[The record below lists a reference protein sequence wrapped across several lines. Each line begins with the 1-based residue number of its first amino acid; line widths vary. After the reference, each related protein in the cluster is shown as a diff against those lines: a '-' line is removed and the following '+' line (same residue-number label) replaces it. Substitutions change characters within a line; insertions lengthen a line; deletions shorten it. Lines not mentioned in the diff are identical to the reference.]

1 MPNTFFGLNIGY
13 TGLNVHQGALHT
25 TAHNITNAETQ
36 GYSRQYLARQAGQAV
51 HVYSSYGMVGTGV
64 VGTGVYQIRDA
75 YYDEKY
81 RTARTVYGE
90 YYGRSYYMAE
100 VQSYFNEIN
109 NEGFTTNFSGMFTSL
124 EELAKDP
131 SSGSARRQAIN
142 SAMGLTEYFNN
153 LSTNLK
159 SVQEGCNFDIKNTID
174 RINSIGEQLATLN
187 KQINTIEVKGVKA
200 NDLRDQRNLMID
212 ELSELVNVSVEE
224 LPMGAPEVGLTTY
237 AVKVNGTY
245 LVNDYQYKTIEVTP
259 REYLAHSTDVK
270 GIYDLT
276 WSDGQDFDLYGS
288 QLGGKLAALVA
299 LRDGN
304 NEGNLQGKVTASAG
318 DTEIILTG
326 TNVNS
331 VSRLNIPEEGV
342 ITVGNQEYKYTRFEV
357 EVDEETGE
365 FTYHFELDESKAVVS
380 DVEEMSSRIGEP
392 VNFKGIPYYLT
403 QMNEF
408 IRTFAKAFN
417 DLHKK
422 GEDLDGNRGI
432 DLFNGTHPADGTNYK
447 FVNWERTDEELGED
461 EEEEEREDAPDFYGF
476 SSDEATYYKLN
487 ADNFTVT
494 RAIWDDENLLAAA
507 GTITQGVEEKKVLD
521 QLIALKDDIMMF
533 RQGKPES
540 FFQTWISDV
549 GIDTSKADD
558 FTKSQQNIVDSIENQ
573 RLSISGVD
581 TDEEAMDL
589 IRFQKAYELSS
600 KVISVMDEIYNKL
613 INEMAL

>member
-1 MPNTFFGLNIGY
+1 M
-13 TGLNVHQGALHT
+13 
-25 TAHNITNAETQ
+25 
-36 GYSRQYLARQAGQAV
+36 
-51 HVYSSYGMVGTGV
+51 
-64 VGTGVYQIRDA
+64 
-75 YYDEKY
+75 
-81 RTARTVYGE
+81 
-90 YYGRSYYMAE
+90 
-100 VQSYFNEIN
+100 
-109 NEGFTTNFSGMFTSL
+109 
-124 EELAKDP
+124 
-131 SSGSARRQAIN
+131 
-142 SAMGLTEYFNN
+142 
-153 LSTNLK
+153 STNLK